1 MACVLTTGFTL
12 DCKDNVG
19 GIKNIYLLEWDA
31 VSSYTKTAGEISAM
45 TLDGGKSFFKYE
57 LPKGTGNMTMNAVTS
72 ADNGT
77 TFYEAQVQVILHKLS
92 TASRNEI
99 KLLAQ
104 NRCALIVLDNN
115 GVYWAC
121 GLESG
126 CDMTGGE
133 GATGTAYG
141 DRNGWQLTFLH
152 READF
157 PAKVQASVVTS
168 LGL

>member
-19 GIKNIYLLEWDA
+19 GIKTAWLLEWDA
-31 VSSYTKTAGEISAM
+31 VSAYTKSSGEISAM

-57 LPKGTGNMTMNAVTS
+57 LPKGTGNMTMNAVTN
-72 ADNGT
+72 AENGT
-77 TFYEAQVQVILHKLS
+77 TFYEAQLQIVLHKLS
-92 TASRNEI
+92 TTSRNEI

-104 NRCALIVLDNN
+104 NRLAIIVLDNN
-115 GVYWAC
+115 STYWAL

-126 CDMTGGE
+126 CDTTAAE
-133 GATGTAYG
+133 GATGTAWG
-141 DRNGWQLTFLH
+141 DRNGWSLTFLH
-152 READF
+152 RETDF
-157 PAKVQASVVTS
+157 PAKVQSSVVTS